1 MRLAVR
7 PIALVGLV
15 LILIS
20 YAFPFWSTYLS
31 SPIFGYTR
39 QVYIKVML
47 AGYVDYTPPDA
58 LLQLNIA
65 HHYVGLPPLEPEK
78 MIELK
83 LMPLLPAGLFVVYL
97 LYLFGKLRPR
107 WLLLVTYLAL
117 IGGVAYFQWWLYN
130 LGHSITP
137 GAPVKIEPFTP
148 MVVGAYQI
156 ANFTALNLLD
166 VGFWLL
172 AIAPVFAYLG
182 RKK

>member
-1 MRLAVR
+1 MKVR
-7 PIALVGLV
+7 ILTLIGLV
-15 LILIS
+15 LILAS
-20 YAFPFWSTYLS
+20 YGFAFWSTYLS

-58 LLQLNIA
+58 LMQLNIA

-83 LMPLLPAGLFVVYL
+83 LIPLLPAGLAAVYIL
-97 LYLFGKLRPR
+97 HMLGKLR
-107 WLLLVTYLAL
+107 WKWMALITYLAL
-117 IGGVAYFQWWLYN
+117 LGAVAYFQWWLYN
-130 LGHSITP
+130 LGHSIQP

-148 MVVGAYQI
+148 QVVGAYQI
-156 ANFTALNLLD
+156 ANLKAFNILD

-172 AIAPVFAYLG
+172 AVAPIFAYLG
-182 RKK
+182 QRFKK

>member
-1 MRLAVR
+1 MKFRTLE
-7 PIALVGLV
+7 ILGLV

-58 LLQLNIA
+58 LMQLNIA

-83 LMPLLPAGLFVVYL
+83 LIPLLPAGLAAVYIL
-97 LYLFGKLRPR
+97 HMLGKLRLR
-107 WLLLVTYLAL
+107 WLVIITYTALL
-117 IGGVAYFQWWLYN
+117 GGVAYFQWWLYN
-130 LGHSITP
+130 LGHSIHP
-137 GAPVKIEPFTP
+137 GAPIKVEPFTP
-148 MVVGAYQI
+148 IVMGSYEI
-156 ANFTALNLLD
+156 ANFRAFNILD

-172 AIAPVFAYLG
+172 AISPVLAYLG
-182 RKK
+182 KKFKI

>member
-1 MRLAVR
+1 MKVR
-7 PIALVGLV
+7 ILTLVGLV
-15 LILIS
+15 LILAS

-58 LLQLNIA
+58 LMQLNIA

-83 LMPLLPAGLFVVYL
+83 LIPLLPAGLAAVYI
-97 LYLFGKLRPR
+97 LYMLGKIRLR
-107 WLLLVTYLAL
+107 WVALITYLAL
-117 IGGVAYFQWWLYN
+117 IGGVAYFQYWLYN
-130 LGHSITP
+130 LGHSIQP
-137 GAPVKIEPFTP
+137 GAPIKVEPFTP
-148 MVVGAYQI
+148 IVMGTYQI
-156 ANFTALNLLD
+156 ANFTAFNILD

-172 AIAPVFAYLG
+172 AAAPIFAYLG
-182 RKK
+182 ERFKI